1 MSFIRKHA
9 AALALLSALLL
20 CIAAPYLI
28 PANPDSAVF
37 RSGTLGAILIAAC
50 IFPVRDAFV
59 HADRR
64 QLTAGLVFGFLFA
77 AALSLGSELFVYD
90 GLLRGMGSL
99 VRRLAVPVMA
109 APLLG
114 GLSARALMLRIP
126 QEKKTLS
133 LPVWGYAAILFL
145 CWLPVLLAFFPGM
158 LNYDFPGQYAQH
170 VDKAYSAL
178 HPLLYSVLSNGII
191 SLGEKIHSPTL
202 GVLLLSVIQMALF
215 AGALGYS
222 CSFAQKHGAPRWVLA
237 LLTAFYALHPI
248 FAAMSVSM
256 AKDTLFS
263 AAVLVFSLESWSMI
277 EDTQAFFKSRW
288 RLVFYVLL
296 GIVTA
301 LFRKNGV
308 FALVMM
314 LPALL
319 VILRSFRKH
328 AAVLFGVLVL
338 CITLIDG
345 SLTMILQPES
355 TTSFQ
360 LYSLP
365 AQQLVRAAQN
375 MSEEDRAEIRS
386 WYVSDEGMLVHPHLA
401 DGAKGYLDRERIQT
415 DGASFLK
422 LWGKHAGTHA
432 HEYLEAFLMLNVGS
446 WYPDDLSHSNV
457 YDNYVWNDLGY
468 LQLQE
473 QEDPYEA
480 FGIQTRSF
488 LPSVTTLYERICRR
502 NYYQKYPIISI
513 LFCPATPFWVL
524 LFACAQ
530 LIVRKKRRFLP
541 AALGA
546 FGLWLS
552 YLFGPCTLVRYA
564 LPLFCLAPVLLIIS
578 FTAHLEKETTHA

>member
-1 MSFIRKHA
+1 MQLIRKHA

-20 CIAAPYLI
+20 SIAAPYLV
-28 PANPDSAVF
+28 PVNPDSAVF

-50 IFPVRDAFV
+50 IFPVRDALA

-64 QLTAGLVFGFLFA
+64 QLTAGFVFGCLFSM
-77 AALSLGSELFVYD
+77 ALSIGSELFVYD
-90 GLLRGMGSL
+90 GLLHGAGSL

-109 APLLG
+109 TPFLG
-114 GLSARALMLRIP
+114 SLSARALMLRIP
-126 QEKKTLS
+126 PQKKTFPLS
-133 LPVWGYAAILFL
+133 FYHYGAILFL

-170 VDKAYSAL
+170 VNKAYSSL
-178 HPLLYSVLSNGII
+178 HPLLYSVLSNSVIA
-191 SLGEKIHSPTL
+191 LGEKIQSPTL
-202 GVLLLSVIQMALF
+202 GVLLLSIIQMALF

-222 CSFAQKHGAPRWVLA
+222 CSFVQKHGAPRCVLV

-277 EDTQAFFKSRW
+277 EDTQAFFESRR
-288 RLVFYVLL
+288 RLVFYLLL

-301 LFRKNGV
+301 LFRKNGI
-308 FALVMM
+308 FALLMM
-314 LPALL
+314 LPALFI
-319 VILRSFRKH
+319 VLRRFRKQT
-328 AAVLFGVLVL
+328 ALLFGSLAVCIVLL
-338 CITLIDG
+338 EG
-345 SLTMILQPES
+345 ALTVILQPDS
-355 TTSFQ
+355 TSSFQ

-375 MSEEDRAEIRS
+375 MSEQDRAEIRS

-401 DGAKGYLDRERIQT
+401 DGAKGYLDRKRIEE
-415 DGASFLK
+415 DGTSFLK
-422 LWGKHAGTHA
+422 LWKKHAGTHA

-446 WYPDDLSHSNV
+446 WYPDDLSHSAI
-457 YDNYVWNDLGY
+457 YRDYVWNDLGY

-473 QEDPYEA
+473 QEDPYRA

-488 LPSVTTLYERICRR
+488 LPSVTALYERICRR
-502 NYYQKYPIISI
+502 NYYQKYPVISI
-513 LFCPATPFWVL
+513 LFCPAAPFWVL
-524 LFACAQ
+524 VFACAQ
-530 LIVRKKRRFLP
+530 LIVRKNRRFLP
-541 AALGA
+541 AALGV

-552 YLFGPCTLVRYA
+552 YLFGPCTLPRYA

-578 FTAHLEKETTHA
+578 FTVHLKKETAHA